1 MGCDL
6 HKKDDLKMKNTEKKI
21 FNRKNLDENF
31 GLSLEEIAEH
41 QFDDVDA
48 GVIEIELEE
57 KIKELF
63 KLIVPNALGM
73 TLIDYTPEG
82 MDEWSATYSLEDI
95 AYDIVEKIEKEFC
108 SYRKAAIEQARATID
123 ERQKERQRIR
133 ERNNKKKNK

>member
-21 FNRKNLDENF
+21 FNRKNLNENF
-31 GLSLEEIAEH
+31 GLSLEETAEH

-48 GVIEIELEE
+48 EVIEIELEE

-73 TLIDYTPEG
+73 TLIGYTPEG
-82 MDEWSATYSLEDI
+82 MDNWAEIYSLEDI
-95 AYDIVEKIEKEFC
+95 AYDIVEKIEKEFY
-108 SYRKAAIEQARATID
+108 SYRKAAIEEARATID

-133 ERNNKKKNK
+133 ERNKK

>member
-6 HKKDDLKMKNTEKKI
+6 HKKDNQIMKNTEKKI

-31 GLSLEEIAEH
+31 GLSLEETAEH

-73 TLIDYTPEG
+73 TLTGYSPEG
-82 MDEWSATYSLEDI
+82 MDEWSATYDLEDI
-95 AYDIVEKIEKEFC
+95 AYDIVEKIEKEFY
-108 SYRKAAIEQARATID
+108 SYRKAEIEQARATID

-133 ERNNKKKNK
+133 EKNKK

>member
-21 FNRKNLDENF
+21 FNRTNLYENF
-31 GLSLEEIAEH
+31 GLSLEETVEH

-48 GVIEIELEE
+48 DVIEIELEE

-73 TLIDYTPEG
+73 TLIECA
-82 MDEWSATYSLEDI
+82 ATYSLEDI
-95 AYDIVEKIEKEFC
+95 AYDIVEKIEKEFY
-108 SYRKAAIEQARATID
+108 SYRKTAIEQARAIID
-123 ERQKERQRIR
+123 ERQKEKKRIL
-133 ERNNKKKNK
+133 ERNKK

>member
-6 HKKDDLKMKNTEKKI
+6 HKKDDLKMKKTEKKI
-21 FNRKNLDENF
+21 FNRKNLYENF
-31 GLSLEEIAEH
+31 ALSLEEIAEH

-48 GVIEIELEE
+48 AVMEIELEE

-63 KLIVPNALGM
+63 KLIVPNAIGC
-73 TLIDYTPEG
+73 TN
-82 MDEWSATYSLEDI
+82 LEDI

-108 SYRKAAIEQARATID
+108 SYRKNAIEQARAIID

-133 ERNNKKKNK
+133 ERNKK

>member
-1 MGCDL
+1 
-6 HKKDDLKMKNTEKKI
+6 MKNTEKKI

-31 GLSLEEIAEH
+31 GLSLEETAEH

-48 GVIEIELEE
+48 EVIEIELEE

-82 MDEWSATYSLEDI
+82 MDEWSATYDLEDI
-95 AYDIVEKIEKEFC
+95 AYDIVEKIEKEFY
-108 SYRKAAIEQARATID
+108 SYRKAEIEYAEKIID

-133 ERNNKKKNK
+133 ERNKK

>member
-21 FNRKNLDENF
+21 FNRTNLDENF
-31 GLSLEEIAEH
+31 GLTLEETAEH

-48 GVIEIELEE
+48 YRIEDELEE

-63 KLIVPNALGM
+63 KLIVPDALGM
-73 TLIDYTPEG
+73 TLTGYSPEG
-82 MDEWSATYSLEDI
+82 MDEWAANYDLEDI

-108 SYRKAAIEQARATID
+108 SYRKAAIEQAEKIID

-133 ERNNKKKNK
+133 ERNKK

>member
-21 FNRKNLDENF
+21 FNRKNLNENF

-41 QFDDVDA
+41 QFDDGDA
-48 GVIEIELEE
+48 GVMEIELEE

-82 MDEWSATYSLEDI
+82 MDNWAETYSLEDI
-95 AYDIVEKIEKEFC
+95 AYDIVEKIEKEFY
-108 SYRKAAIEQARATID
+108 SYRKAAIEQAEKIID

-133 ERNNKKKNK
+133 ERNKK

>member
-31 GLSLEEIAEH
+31 GLSLEETAEH

-48 GVIEIELEE
+48 EVIEIELEE

-82 MDEWSATYSLEDI
+82 MDTWAATYSLEDI

-133 ERNNKKKNK
+133 ERNKK

>member
-48 GVIEIELEE
+48 EVIEIELEE

-63 KLIVPNALGM
+63 KLIVPNAIGM
-73 TLIDYTPEG
+73 TLIDYNPEG
-82 MDEWSATYSLEDI
+82 MDEWAPTYSLEDI
-95 AYDIVEKIEKEFC
+95 AYDIVEKIEKEFY
-108 SYRKAAIEQARATID
+108 SYRKTAIEQARAVID

-133 ERNNKKKNK
+133 ERNKK